1 MCLFVINDWF
11 ELFVLCL
18 FVCLFL
24 FVWSYVLFVCLIYFL
39 LFAFDYFLFDNI
51 CRYTGSIKACSI
63 KACKACHLTGKQ

>member
-1 MCLFVINDWF
+1 MINAWF

-24 FVWSYVLFVCLIYFL
+24 FVWSYVLFVCLICL

-63 KACKACHLTGKQ
+63 KACKACHLAGKQ

>member
-1 MCLFVINDWF
+1 MCLFVINAWF
-11 ELFVLCL
+11 ELFMFVCL
-18 FVCLFL
+18 LVFVCLVIRFVCLFI
-24 FVWSYVLFVCLIYFL
+24 CL